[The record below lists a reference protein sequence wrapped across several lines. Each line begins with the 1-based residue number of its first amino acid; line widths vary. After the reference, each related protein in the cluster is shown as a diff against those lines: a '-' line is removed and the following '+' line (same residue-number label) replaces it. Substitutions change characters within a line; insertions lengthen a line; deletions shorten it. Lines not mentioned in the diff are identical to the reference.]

1 MTEAGGVFS
10 AALFEAGLVDEV
22 LIYYAPLLCG
32 GPSPALAGAGLP
44 QSLRLVETE
53 FVRLGDDIR
62 FRGVAIKQLAN
73 ALDEA

>member
-1 MTEAGGVFS
+1 V
-10 AALFEAGLVDEV
+10 V
-22 LIYYAPLLCG
+22 YYAPLLCG
-32 GPSPALAGAGLP
+32 GPVPALAGAGLP

-62 FRGVAIKQLAN
+62 FRGVTLKQLAN